1 MMFKFKCDFQFHEL
15 RCATWTLFYLKGQS
29 LRSEHEVQVTFAV
42 RLVGLGFWISLDKI
56 YHLIECGSRFII
68 RSMGED
74 RTRELPDNSS
84 FEERVFAR
92 FDAMNTRFD
101 AMEARFDVVDA
112 RLAGLDTR
120 VQVLEAKAYDTKPIW
135 ERALAEILNVKERM
149 ENIER
154 KFDVLIQD
162 MMQLRGD
169 QRRVESQ
176 FDALKSKLA

>member
-1 MMFKFKCDFQFHEL
+1 MSEDP
-15 RCATWTLFYLKGQS
+15 TL
-29 LRSEHEVQVTFAV
+29 
-42 RLVGLGFWISLDKI
+42 
-56 YHLIECGSRFII
+56 
-68 RSMGED
+68 
-74 RTRELPDNSS
+74 ELPDNRS

-92 FDAMNTRFD
+92 FDAMESRF
-101 AMEARFDVVDA
+101 ATMEARFDAMDRRFDGIDSRFGAVDARFEAMDARFEAMDAQFEAMDARFDTLEARFDAVDA

-135 ERALAEILNVKERM
+135 ERALAEILNVKERV

-154 KFDVLIQD
+154 KFNVLIQD

-169 QRRVESQ
+169 QSRLEDQ

>member
-1 MMFKFKCDFQFHEL
+1 MD
-15 RCATWTLFYLKGQS
+15 A
-29 LRSEHEVQVTFAV
+29 
-42 RLVGLGFWISLDKI
+42 
-56 YHLIECGSRFII
+56 RF
-68 RSMGED
+68 GTVD
-74 RTRELPDNSS
+74 
-84 FEERVFAR
+84 AR
-92 FDAMNTRFD
+92 FDAMEVRFD
-101 AMEARFDVVDA
+101 AMEMRFDAVDA

-169 QRRVESQ
+169 QRRVEGQ

>member
-1 MMFKFKCDFQFHEL
+1 M
-15 RCATWTLFYLKGQS
+15 S
-29 LRSEHEVQVTFAV
+29 
-42 RLVGLGFWISLDKI
+42 
-56 YHLIECGSRFII
+56 
-68 RSMGED
+68 ED
-74 RTRELPDNSS
+74 RTRDLPDKRS

-92 FDAMNTRFD
+92 FDAMDRRFATIDSRFD
-101 AMEARFDVVDA
+101 AMEARFDTMEARFDAVDA

-120 VQVLEAKAYDTKPIW
+120 VQALEAKAYDTKPIW